1 MRLICEDYSAVKP
14 TGKDTKMKK
23 QILKCI
29 VLTLLSAGWV
39 TAGAPARATVIDL
52 VNGDSGAANDGQFL
66 WTPEQP
72 TGTGVIDPFVRVQ
85 ANGTEQGYNTSGGT
99 PFDEK
104 AGIWTHDIQ
113 FSDLQTTTVTL
124 NGTEYFQV
132 LLDVNEPGGSN
143 SFISLDQLQ
152 FYSSAVGSKTTTDVA
167 SLGTLHWSLDGAG
180 DSYVLLDAS
189 RNNGSGSGDMYAYI
203 PVAAFAGVVSTDYIY
218 MFSRFGD
225 QVAADGTTE
234 GGFEEWSL
242 VNNMSP
248 VPEVGALFPIVGLVT
263 AVACTQLLRRRRG
276 AQQEKEAM
284 RG

>member
-1 MRLICEDYSAVKP
+1 
-14 TGKDTKMKK
+14 MKK
-23 QILKCI
+23 QVSKYI
-29 VLTLLSAGWV
+29 VLTLLAAGWAM
-39 TAGAPARATVIDL
+39 AGATARATVIDL
-52 VNGDSGAANDGQFL
+52 VNGDSGAANDGQFA

-85 ANGTEQGYNTSGGT
+85 ADGTEQGYNTSGGT

-113 FSDLQTTTVTL
+113 FSDLQATTVTL

-132 LLDVNEPGGSN
+132 LLDVNEPGGNTSL
-143 SFISLDQLQ
+143 ISLDQLQ
-152 FYSSAVGSKTTTDVA
+152 FYSSAVGSKTTTDVD
-167 SLGTLHWSLDGAG
+167 SLGTLRWSLDGAG
-180 DSYVLLDAS
+180 DSYVLLDSS
-189 RNNGSGSGDMYAYI
+189 RNNGSGSGDMYAYV

-225 QVAADGTTE
+225 QMAADGSTE

-248 VPEVGALFPIVGLVT
+248 VPEVGALFPIVGLV
-263 AVACTQLLRRRRG
+263 AAIGCTQLLRRRRG
-276 AQQEKEAM
+276 VQLEKEAM
-284 RG
+284 LG